1 MRGYRT
7 TFALAL
13 VVCSALHAA
22 ESVLNASVVG
32 VDDEYANIRTSISA
46 ADWDRFNV
54 SVGTPMTID
63 LKDVH
68 VEATFVETYTEVSE
82 GSWLALVDDD
92 HLKIAISFGHAC
104 EIMDCAIGDRLT
116 ITVRR
121 SQDSVQA
128 D

>member
-1 MRGYRT
+1 M
-7 TFALAL
+7 
-13 VVCSALHAA
+13 
-22 ESVLNASVVG
+22 VG

-54 SVGTPMTID
+54 SVGTPMAIK

-104 EIMDCAIGDRLT
+104 KIMDCTIGDPLT
-116 ITVRR
+116 ITVTR
-121 SQDSVQA
+121 SQDSAKA

>member
-7 TFALAL
+7 TLAVAL
-13 VVCSALHAA
+13 VVCSALYAA

-46 ADWDRFNV
+46 ADWDRCNV
-54 SVGTPMTID
+54 SVGTPMAINF
-63 LKDVH
+63 KDVH

-82 GSWLALVDDD
+82 GRWLVLVEDD

-104 EIMDCAIGDRLT
+104 EIIDCAIGDRLT
-116 ITVRR
+116 ITVTR
-121 SQDSVQA
+121 SQDGA
-128 D
+128 KPD